1 MKLCDTILKNTVS
14 IMLNLHAQRFYL
26 FSGGC
31 THFIKP
37 DSYCNYGLVLFILE
51 VSMCLTD
58 QIKRTRTLW
67 KNICYLDLS
76 VVESWLDASSFAWEA
91 KTPFRNQRAVQA
103 SRYGQHWPFISVF
116 ISFTHLFS
124 FFTRAPTHTKKDNRT
139 ALQKMA
145 RFAQDFT
152 CYQSLSASFYDGFSQ
167 LTLLQ
172 SIMRVVS
179 ECPLQRRE
187 TVWELFYF
195 KTFTIIPWERSF
207 EVKLLG
213 SKRTSS
219 STAAQKYPEVRVI
232 ILASK

>member
-1 MKLCDTILKNTVS
+1 
-14 IMLNLHAQRFYL
+14 MLNLHAQRFYL

-37 DSYCNYGLVLFILE
+37 DSYCNYGLVLFTLE

-67 KNICYLDLS
+67 ENIWYLDLS
-76 VVESWLDASSFAWEA
+76 AVESWLDASSFAWVA

-103 SRYGQHWPFISVF
+103 GRYGQHWPFISAF

-124 FFTRAPTHTKKDNRT
+124 FFTRAPTHTKKNN

-145 RFAQDFT
+145 SFAQDFT
-152 CYQSLSASFYDGFSQ
+152 CYQSLSASFYDGLSQ

-172 SIMRVVS
+172 TTGIMRVVS

-195 KTFTIIPWERSF
+195 KTSTIIPWARSF
-207 EVKLLG
+207 EVKLVG
-213 SKRTSS
+213 FKRMSS
-219 STAAQKYPEVRVI
+219 SAAAQKYPEVRAI
-232 ILASK
+232 ILATK